1 MIFHAESRT
10 LIYGPEVELPA
21 EVPFEGRG
29 EHKLVKATYGNLV
42 ALAAAGLPVPS
53 PMLSYDWPCRPGQSA
68 MPTQQVVSAHM
79 VLHPRSYV
87 FSDMRTGK
95 TRAALWACDW
105 LMSRSSRRLRAVVT
119 TDLMAMRGT
128 WVPEITS
135 ALLGRR
141 SYAVLHGTPAQR
153 IKALGQDVDFYLINH
168 DGLKSGFKRKLD
180 KCTGLAAALLERD
193 DIQLAVFD
201 EAATYR
207 NKDTMNW
214 RAAHDLVAARATY
227 VWALTGTPTP
237 NGPLDAYG
245 LKRLIDPTF
254 KAHWMDW
261 RDHVTEQDGPFR
273 RRPRVGSEKAV
284 HELLSPAVRIA
295 RDQCFV
301 ETDEKTVTLDVPL
314 SETQRKHMKIL
325 QTQLVTM
332 LEGGQEIPAV
342 NQAALRA
349 KLIQIACG
357 AVYGEDHA
365 SHDIDAGP
373 RLDVFKS
380 IIDCAKNKMIVF
392 SPLTNVNRMLSS
404 FLGPRD
410 SLFIDSR
417 APKSEREDILRRFN
431 AEGHK
436 VLLGHPATIARG
448 LDLTVASTIIYF
460 APVDRTEYYLQANQ
474 RINGPRQTRQRN
486 IIRLCGSEVEREIY
500 NKLERNESM
509 QNVILRLAECRI

>member
-10 LIYGPEVELPA
+10 LIYGPEVELPLD
-21 EVPFEGRG
+21 VPFEARG
-29 EHKLVKATYGNLV
+29 GHKLVKATYGNLV

-53 PMLSYDWPCRPGQSA
+53 PMLSYDWPCRPGDV
-68 MPTQQVVSAHM
+68 PRETQKFAAAF
-79 VLHPRSYV
+79 LTLNPRSYD
-87 FSDMRTGK
+87 FSEQRAGK
-95 TRAALWACDW
+95 SRPTLWASDW
-105 LMSRSSRRLRAVVT
+105 LMSRSSRRIRAIVAS
-119 TDLMAMRGT
+119 DLNAIKDS
-128 WVPEITS
+128 WVPEIFNS
-135 ALLGRR
+135 FLGRR

-153 IKALGQDVDFYLINH
+153 VKALAQDVDFYLVNH
-168 DGLKSGFKRKLD
+168 DGLKCGFKRKLD

-193 DIQLAVFD
+193 DIKIAVLD
-201 EAATYR
+201 EGATYR
-207 NKDTMNW
+207 NKDTLNW
-214 RAAHDLVAARATY
+214 KAAHDLVAARAVY
-227 VWALTGTPTP
+227 VWLLTATPTA

-245 LKRLIDPTF
+245 LKRLVDPTF
-254 KAHWMDW
+254 KVHWMDW
-261 RDHVTEQDGPFR
+261 RDRVTEQDGPFR
-273 RRPRVGSEKAV
+273 RRPRPGSEAAV
-284 HELLSPAVRIA
+284 HELLSPAIRIT
-295 RDQCFV
+295 RRQCFA

-357 AVYGEDHA
+357 AVYGEDHV

-373 RLDVFKS
+373 RLDVFKG

-392 SPLTNVNRMLSS
+392 SPLTNINRMLSS
-404 FLGPRD
+404 LLGPRD

-448 LDLTVASTIIYF
+448 LDLTVASTILWY

-474 RINGPRQTRQRN
+474 RINGPRQTRRRN
-486 IIRLCGSEVEREIY
+486 IIRLSGSSVETEIY
-500 NKLERNESM
+500 QKLERNETM
-509 QNVILRLAECRI
+509 QGTILKLKEMRL